1 MWRFL
6 VNILIQWHSILT
18 TILVNVGKD
27 IPKSHIY
34 SLEIDAVVEL
44 KVQEAALRQ
53 GGRGLIDG
61 ENYGNILLPK

>member
-1 MWRFL
+1 M
-6 VNILIQWHSILT
+6 LT

-34 SLEIDAVVEL
+34 SLEIDVVVEL
-44 KVQEAALRQ
+44 KIQEAALRQ

-61 ENYGNILLPK
+61 ENYGKILLPK